1 MSYEPNL
8 TWMCVEARMPSFNFI
23 EHENVFSVKHEDWKA
38 FIGCLICFL
47 EMPVR
52 DNTGYI
58 WMLYMYEYP
67 LWFWWFAK
75 GFGKL
80 ALYKKKY
87 MYKLRVKLSWI
98 LKNLQGTVL
107 SLVRKR
113 HEGCTVSS
121 LWVKKKKSTCAI
133 LGFHTYLLPWK
144 GEKLASFSVIRYPL
158 NL

>member
-1 MSYEPNL
+1 MVTQHDMRSY
-8 TWMCVEARMPSFNFI
+8 VEHDNW
-23 EHENVFSVKHEDWKA
+23 KHTHTHA
-38 FIGCLICFL
+38 IYIYILPYICLMKCRLGI
-47 EMPVR
+47 
-52 DNTGYI
+52 TGVTPRYKYI
-58 WMLYMYEYP
+58 VCIP